1 MIVLSKYIKESLLDD
16 EDKLADKDDIM
27 PLMKLANTSN
37 KQDYFKKRRI
47 FLDQFPKIYK
57 KYKIYYRGGKYDLS
71 NIKKDEL
78 IIYFDPAD
86 DIYIGYRDFTK
97 NAIKIFFPPHGRNE
111 ICVSFSAPIST
122 MSLSCIGK
130 GLYILPDTFKDDFE
144 ELVKTHQKDR
154 QNKILKE
161 SLLDDEEEL
170 LDRKNFMSFK
180 EFLKNFK
187 NKPTRKQFLKDIE
200 TCGGQKLYHPTYF
213 KATSKEDFVILMDRI
228 DNQVVVGQC
237 DSEKAAVVWGVSS
250 FSGKP
255 MRTRTVKDRAE
266 GAMHYWEAYI
276 LPPSYVEDFK
286 NTLKEYNLR
295 FEKDII

>member
-1 MIVLSKYIKESLLDD
+1 MTSLNEYI
-16 EDKLADKDDIM
+16 
-27 PLMKLANTSN
+27 
-37 KQDYFKKRRI
+37 
-47 FLDQFPKIYK
+47 
-57 KYKIYYRGGKYDLS
+57 
-71 NIKKDEL
+71 
-78 IIYFDPAD
+78 
-86 DIYIGYRDFTK
+86 
-97 NAIKIFFPPHGRNE
+97 
-111 ICVSFSAPIST
+111 
-122 MSLSCIGK
+122 
-130 GLYILPDTFKDDFE
+130 
-144 ELVKTHQKDR
+144 
-154 QNKILKE
+154 KE

-170 LDRKNFMSFK
+170 LDHKNFMTFG

-200 TCGGQKLYHPTYF
+200 ACGGQKLYHPTYF

-237 DSEKAAVVWGVSS
+237 DSEKAAVVWGVASV
-250 FSGKP
+250 SGKP

-276 LPPSYVEDFK
+276 LPLSYVEDFK